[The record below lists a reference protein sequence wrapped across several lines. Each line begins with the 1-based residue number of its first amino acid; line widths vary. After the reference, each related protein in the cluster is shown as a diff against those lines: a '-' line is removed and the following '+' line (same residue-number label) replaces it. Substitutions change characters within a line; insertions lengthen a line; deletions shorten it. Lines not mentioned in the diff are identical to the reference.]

1 MTLAERLLAVVLDE
15 GFGRLRHGPRGWELW
30 LRDGV
35 VHILEA
41 ETLEDVLT
49 QAEAHFAR
57 RGQP

>member
-35 VHILEA
+35 VHIFEGATLADIVAEA
-41 ETLEDVLT
+41 E
-49 QAEAHFAR
+49 AR
-57 RGQP
+57 IAQRTP